1 MNEWGYIY
9 CSISWIKVYIKGIGG
24 TILII
29 RSLNQEWSGDGF
41 LFCPCMNDDI
51 DEFILHTFYFQ
62 VKRTPIYACGEIGA
76 QSPEL
81 DIQASAL

>member
-1 MNEWGYIY
+1 M
-9 CSISWIKVYIKGIGG
+9 V
-24 TILII
+24 
-29 RSLNQEWSGDGF
+29 F